1 MMSRRSVSVVTFAL
15 VAALLLTAP
24 RALAGEH
31 VRAGHQT
38 TRPQPAPVVVA
49 RSAPAPVTIS
59 LTVPAPATP
68 GAADGAYISLRGPD
82 GQLRRFA
89 VEGGAEAVSS
99 RVVVLRPGESLTIR
113 LTTNK

>member
-1 MMSRRSVSVVTFAL
+1 MSSRTAAFVAAAL
-15 VAALLLTAP
+15 LAALLLTAP

-31 VRAGHQT
+31 VRAGRQATTQT
-38 TRPQPAPVVVA
+38 QPAPVQVVRA
-49 RSAPAPVTIS
+49 APSPVTIS
-59 LTVPAPATP
+59 LTVPAPASASSEP
-68 GAADGAYISLRGPD
+68 AYISLRGPD
-82 GQLRRFA
+82 GQVRRFA